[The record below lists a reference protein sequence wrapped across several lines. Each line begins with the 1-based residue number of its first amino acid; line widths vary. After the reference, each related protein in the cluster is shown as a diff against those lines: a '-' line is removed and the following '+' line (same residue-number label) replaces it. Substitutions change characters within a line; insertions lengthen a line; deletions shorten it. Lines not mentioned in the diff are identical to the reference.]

1 MRLVMVGGHTRNIGK
16 TSVVEGIIRAMPE
29 LNWTAAKITQF
40 GHGVCSVNGEACGC
54 AVSEHQFSITEEREP
69 NERTDS
75 ARFLAAGA
83 RRSLWVRTKQ
93 GELVTALPAF
103 KKRIE
108 EDEFVIVESNSLR
121 RFMTPSIYL
130 QVLDTSNPDFKV
142 SAQQYFDLSDAF
154 VLVERKDRISAPSM
168 SAALLAREIAKN
180 KPCFNVRE
188 QQRFISG
195 EVIQYIREKLGVE
208 NIDVD
213 RRLQPAC

>member
-1 MRLVMVGGHTRNIGK
+1 MVGGHTRNIGK

-54 AVSEHQFSITEEREP
+54 AVNEHQFSISEEREP

-93 GELVTALPAF
+93 GELITALPAF

-130 QVLDTSNPDFKV
+130 QVLDTANPDFKA

-154 VLVERKDRISAPSM
+154 VLVKRDGRIDVSSPST
-168 SAALLAREIAKN
+168 ALLAREISKN
-180 KPCFNVRE
+180 KPCFTVKE
-188 QQRFISG
+188 EDRFISD

>member
-1 MRLVMVGGHTRNIGK
+1 MVGGHTRNIGK

-54 AVSEHQFSITEEREP
+54 AVNEHQFSISEEREP

>member
-1 MRLVMVGGHTRNIGK
+1 MVGGHTRNIGK
-16 TSVVEGIIRAMPE
+16 TSVVEGIIRATSE

-54 AVSEHQFSITEEREP
+54 AVSEHQFSITEEREHA
-69 NERTDS
+69 RTTDT

-103 KKRIE
+103 KRRIE

-121 RFMTPSIYL
+121 RFMTPSVYV
-130 QVLDTSNPDFKV
+130 QVLDVSNPDFKI

-154 VLVERKDRISAPSM
+154 VLVKRNSGIDVSSPST
-168 SAALLAREIAKN
+168 ALLAREISKN
-180 KPCFNVRE
+180 KPCFRVKE
-188 QQRFISG
+188 EDRFISD
-195 EVIQYIREKLGVE
+195 EVIQYIRVKLGVE